1 MIWPWHLSPSFRKP
15 WDLYE
20 RLLLKTP
27 TNYVFDEESTVGGET
42 NYCLINAV
50 FLADIIF
57 QVLGC
62 REIIK
67 GDLACKEA
75 RNSIKEAL

>member
-1 MIWPWHLSPSFRKP
+1 
-15 WDLYE
+15 
-20 RLLLKTP
+20 
-27 TNYVFDEESTVGGET
+27 VGGET